1 MSGQA
6 ALRGSPSPDSPE
18 TRYALVD
25 RCFAAIETAIEA
37 ATAAAVQDGSRGS
50 VADDDSTLGAAVG
63 RAMQGVARLR
73 ECLDYSAAPV
83 ASAYLNSIFDYAIGQ
98 LIASRGARELQCL
111 HNAGH
116 VITELRIIFLAVQ
129 QRALR

>member
-6 ALRGSPSPDSPE
+6 ALRVSPSPDTSEP
-18 TRYALVD
+18 RYALVD
-25 RCFAAIETAIEA
+25 RCFAAIE
-37 ATAAAVQDGSRGS
+37 AAVRDAEEGL
-50 VADDDSTLGAAVG
+50 VTDDDSALSAAIG
-63 RAMQGVARLR
+63 RAVQGVARLR

-83 ASAYLNSIFDYAIGQ
+83 ASAYLNSIFDYASRQ

-116 VITELRIIFLAVQ
+116 VIAELRTIFLAVQ
-129 QRALR
+129 QRAVR